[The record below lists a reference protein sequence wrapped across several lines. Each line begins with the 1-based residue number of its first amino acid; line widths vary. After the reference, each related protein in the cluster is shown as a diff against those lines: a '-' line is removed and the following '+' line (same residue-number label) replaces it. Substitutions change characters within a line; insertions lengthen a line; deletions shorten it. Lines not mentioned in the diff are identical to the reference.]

1 MPSIR
6 LPCPS
11 TTDRHF
17 GRLFFPGVQVG
28 VKLGDGTFQSFEF
41 ILDSG
46 ADCTM
51 VPCGMARLTGFSLP
65 RTPDTHV
72 SGISGRPIAAYI
84 GNLTLKIQSEIF
96 DVRCLFTRSNR
107 TPLLLGRVDFF
118 SLFSVTFDGRNSH
131 IILDKIT

>member
-11 TTDRHF
+11 ITDPHF
-17 GRLFFPGVQVG
+17 GQLFFPGVEVG
-28 VKLGDGTFQSFEF
+28 VRLANGAFQPFEF

-51 VPCGMARLTGFSLP
+51 VPRGMARLTGFILP
-65 RTPDTHV
+65 PTPNAQV
-72 SGISGRPIAAYI
+72 SGISGRPMLAYTGDI
-84 GNLTLKIQSEIF
+84 TLRIQNEVF
-96 DVRCLFTRSNR
+96 TVRCLFTKSNR

-118 SLFSVTFDGRNSH
+118 SLFSVKFDGRNNY
-131 IILDKIT
+131 ITLDKIV